1 MTGGAVFMTGKQSG
15 RTLRGFVNPAIQPIM
30 IRFLLPLLAML
41 AAAPAHA
48 WWNSDW
54 TARRAFTISMTG
66 AGVKETQASVPV
78 LIRLHTGNFDFT
90 GANVDGSDLRFVA
103 GDDKTL
109 LSFQIEK
116 FDSTAEQAL
125 IWVQVPKLE
134 GGKDKQQI
142 WLYSGNEDA
151 PAASDG
157 KAVYT
162 AGFMLVQHYAEAGGA
177 PQDSTSNA
185 IPAGAFSGTRT
196 PGAVIGAGVKFDG
209 TQSLDVPATPKL
221 VYGAATGMTASLWIK
236 PETAGQTAE
245 LVRAG
250 QTLTLALEGGK
261 LVARSGGV
269 AVTGPEVPA
278 GSWSLVAVT
287 LGGGKL
293 GLYLNGTPV
302 GEAAAAATDAALDL
316 KVGAGFKGEADELEL
331 SGVAR
336 SADWLRLAAM
346 TQGPDSDKVVQAGEE
361 ESADDGGDA
370 SYFGV
375 ILKSVTLDGWVVI
388 GVLMVML
395 GISVLVMAS
404 KALLV
409 NRISKANRDFLEAFH
424 KLKAHDTAQLD
435 ADDNPEDADLK
446 GSGMAEILFGHHDH
460 HQHST
465 LYRIYHAGIQ
475 QVKHR
480 MGKRTSIELSP
491 QALDVVKASLDATVV
506 RENQKLNSLMVL
518 LTIAISGG
526 PFLGLL
532 GTVVGVMI
540 TFAAIAATGDV
551 NVAAIAPGIAAA
563 LVATVAG
570 LAVAIPA
577 LFGYN
582 YLGSRIKAISAD
594 MHVFVDEYIARIAET
609 YSR

>member
-1 MTGGAVFMTGKQSG
+1 MSRQQSG
-15 RTLRGFVNPAIQPIM
+15 CTLEGFVNPAKPAAM
-30 IRFLLPLLAML
+30 IRFLLPLLLML

-54 TARRAFTISMTG
+54 TARQAFTVNTADSG

-90 GANVDGSDLRFVA
+90 GANIDGSDLRFVA
-103 GDDKTL
+103 GDDKTPL
-109 LSFQIEK
+109 NFQIEK

-151 PAASDG
+151 TAVSDG
-157 KAVYT
+157 KAVY
-162 AGFMLVQHYAEAGGA
+162 APGFVLVQHYAEASGA
-177 PQDSTSNA
+177 PQDSTATA
-185 IPAGAFSGTRT
+185 IPSGSFTGTRT
-196 PGAVIGAGVKFDG
+196 PGGVIGAGVKFDG
-209 TQSLDVPATPKL
+209 TQSLDIPAAPKL
-221 VYGAATGMTASLWIK
+221 VYGAATGMTVSLWVK

-245 LVRAG
+245 LLRAG

-269 AVTGPEVPA
+269 TVAGPEVPA
-278 GSWSLVAVT
+278 TGWNLVAVT
-287 LGGGKL
+287 LGSGKL
-293 GLYLNGTPV
+293 NVYLNGAMV
-302 GEAAAAATDAALDL
+302 GEAAAAAADAALDL
-316 KVGAGFKGEADELEL
+316 KVGSGFKGEADELEL
-331 SGVAR
+331 SSVAR

-361 ESADDGGDA
+361 EDADEGGSA

-388 GVLMVML
+388 AVLMVML
-395 GISVLVMAS
+395 GISILVMAS

-409 NRISKANRDFLEAFH
+409 SKITRANKEFLEAFH
-424 KLKAHDTAQLD
+424 DLKAQDTARLD
-435 ADDNPEDADLK
+435 ADDDPADADLN

-460 HQHST
+460 HQNST

-475 QVKHR
+475 QVKNR
-480 MGKRTSIELSP
+480 MGKRAGVDLSP

-582 YLGSRIKAISAD
+582 YLGSRIKSISAD

>member
-1 MTGGAVFMTGKQSG
+1 MT
-15 RTLRGFVNPAIQPIM
+15 
-30 IRFLLPLLAML
+30 RFLLPLLLML
-41 AAAPAHA
+41 VASPVQA
-48 WWNSDW
+48 WWNGDW
-54 TARRAFTISMTG
+54 SARRAFTINTADVG
-66 AGVKETQASVPV
+66 AGVKETQANVPV
-78 LIRLHTGNFDFT
+78 LIRLHTGNFDFL
-90 GANVDGSDLRFVA
+90 GANSDGSDLRFVA
-103 GDDKTL
+103 GDDKTP

-125 IWVQVPKLE
+125 VWVQVPKLE

-151 PAASDG
+151 PAVSDG
-157 KAVYT
+157 KAVY
-162 AGFMLVQHYAEAGGA
+162 APGFVLVQHYAEASGA
-177 PQDSTSNA
+177 PQDSTATA
-185 IPAGAFSGTRT
+185 IPSGSFTGTRT
-196 PGAVIGAGVKFDG
+196 PGGVIGAGVKFDG
-209 TQSLDVPATPKL
+209 TQSLDIPAAPKL
-221 VYGAATGMTASLWIK
+221 VYGAATGMTVSLWVK
-236 PETAGQTAE
+236 PETAGQTAD
-245 LVRAG
+245 LLRAG
-250 QTLTLALEGGK
+250 QTLTLALDGGK

-269 AVTGPEVPA
+269 TVAGPEVPA
-278 GSWSLVAVT
+278 TGWSLVAVT
-287 LGGGKL
+287 LGSGKL
-293 GLYLNGTPV
+293 NVYLNGAMV
-302 GEAAAAATDAALDL
+302 GEATAAAPDAALDL
-316 KVGAGFKGEADELEL
+316 KIGAGFKGEADELEL

-361 ESADDGGDA
+361 ESEDGGGDA

-388 GVLMVML
+388 AVLMVML

-409 NRISKANRDFLEAFH
+409 SKITRANKEFLEAFH
-424 KLKAHDTAQLD
+424 DLKAQDTARLD
-435 ADDNPEDADLK
+435 ADDDPEDADLK

-460 HQHST
+460 HQNST

-475 QVKHR
+475 QVKNR
-480 MGKRTSIELSP
+480 MGKRAGVELSP

-582 YLGSRIKAISAD
+582 YLGSRIKSISAD

>member
-1 MTGGAVFMTGKQSG
+1 
-15 RTLRGFVNPAIQPIM
+15 M

-41 AAAPAHA
+41 VATPAHA

-54 TARRAFTISMTG
+54 TTRRAFTLNTADSG

-90 GANVDGSDLRFVA
+90 GANTDGSDLRFVA
-103 GDDKTL
+103 GDDKTP

-142 WLYSGNEDA
+142 WLYSGNEGA
-151 PAASDG
+151 TAVSDG
-157 KAVYT
+157 KAVY
-162 AGFMLVQHYAEAGGA
+162 APGFVLVQHYAEASGA
-177 PQDSTSNA
+177 PQDSTATA
-185 IPAGAFSGTRT
+185 IPSGSFTGTRT
-196 PGAVIGAGVKFDG
+196 PGGVIGAGVKFDG
-209 TQSLDVPATPKL
+209 TQSLDIPAAPKL
-221 VYGAATGMTASLWIK
+221 AYGAATGMTVSLWVK

-245 LVRAG
+245 LLRAG

-261 LVARSGGV
+261 LVARSGGTTV
-269 AVTGPEVPA
+269 AGPEVPA
-278 GSWSLVAVT
+278 TGWSLVAVT
-287 LGGGKL
+287 LGSGKL
-293 GLYLNGTPV
+293 DVYLNGAMV
-302 GEAAAAATDAALDL
+302 GEAAAAGADAALDL
-316 KVGAGFKGEADELEL
+316 KVGAGFKGEVDELEL
-331 SGVAR
+331 SSVAR

-361 ESADDGGDA
+361 EDADEGGSA

-388 GVLMVML
+388 AVLMVML
-395 GISVLVMAS
+395 GISILVMAS

-409 NRISKANRDFLEAFH
+409 SKITRANKEFLDAFH
-424 KLKAHDTAQLD
+424 DLKVQETARLD
-435 ADDNPEDADLK
+435 ADDDPEDADLK
-446 GSGMAEILFGHHDH
+446 GSGMAEILFGHYDH
-460 HQHST
+460 HQNST

-475 QVKHR
+475 QVKNR
-480 MGKRTSIELSP
+480 MGKRTSVELSP

-582 YLGSRIKAISAD
+582 YLGSRIKSISAD

>member
-1 MTGGAVFMTGKQSG
+1 
-15 RTLRGFVNPAIQPIM
+15 M

-41 AAAPAHA
+41 AATPAHA

-54 TARRAFTISMTG
+54 TARRAFTLNTADTG

-90 GANVDGSDLRFVA
+90 GANPDGSDLRFVA
-103 GDDKTL
+103 GDDKTP

-142 WLYSGNEDA
+142 WLYSGNEGA
-151 PAASDG
+151 PTVSDG

-162 AGFMLVQHYAEAGGA
+162 AGFMLVQHYAEASGA
-177 PQDSTSNA
+177 PLDSTASA
-185 IPAGAFSGTRT
+185 IPSGSFSGTRT

-209 TQSLDVPATPKL
+209 AQSLDIPAAPKL
-221 VYGAATGMTASLWIK
+221 VYGAATGMTVSLWVK

-245 LVRAG
+245 LLRAG

-269 AVTGPEVPA
+269 TVAGPEVPA
-278 GSWSLVAVT
+278 TGWSLVAAT

-293 GLYLNGTPV
+293 NVYLNGALV
-302 GEAAAAATDAALDL
+302 GETVAATADAALDL
-316 KVGAGFKGEADELEL
+316 KVGAGFKGETDELEL
-331 SGVAR
+331 SGVVR

-346 TQGPDSDKVVQAGEE
+346 TQGPDSDKVIQAGEE
-361 ESADDGGDA
+361 ENADAGGSA

-409 NRISKANRDFLEAFH
+409 SKISKANKEFLDAFH
-424 KLKAHDTAQLD
+424 SLKAQETAQLD
-435 ADDNPEDADLK
+435 ADDDPEDADLK
-446 GSGMAEILFGHHDH
+446 ASASGMAEILFGHHDH
-460 HQHST
+460 HQNST

-475 QVKHR
+475 QLKHR
-480 MGKRTSIELSP
+480 MGKRASVELSP

>member
-1 MTGGAVFMTGKQSG
+1 
-15 RTLRGFVNPAIQPIM
+15 M
-30 IRFLLPLLAML
+30 IRFLLPLLLML

-48 WWNSDW
+48 WWNGDW
-54 TARRAFTISMTG
+54 PARKAFTINTADSG
-66 AGVKETQASVPV
+66 AGVKETQANVPV
-78 LIRLHTGNFDFT
+78 LIRLHTGNFDFL
-90 GANVDGSDLRFVA
+90 GANPDGSDLRFVA
-103 GDDKTL
+103 GDDKTPL
-109 LSFQIEK
+109 NFQIEK

-142 WLYSGNEDA
+142 WLYYGNENA
-151 PAASDG
+151 PAAGDG
-157 KAVYT
+157 KAVYDPT
-162 AGFMLVQHYAEAGGA
+162 FMLVQHYAEASGA
-177 PQDSTSNA
+177 PQDSTAAA
-185 IPAGAFSGTRT
+185 IASGAFTGTRT
-196 PGAVIGAGVKFDG
+196 PGGAIGGAIQFDG
-209 TQSLDVPATPKL
+209 TQTLDIPAAPKL
-221 VYGAATGMTASLWIK
+221 VHGAATGMTVSLWLK
-236 PETAGQTAE
+236 PDAAGQTAE
-245 LVRAG
+245 LLHAG
-250 QTLTLALEGGK
+250 QALTLALEGGK

-269 AVTGPEVPA
+269 TVTGPDVPA
-278 GSWSLVAVT
+278 ASWSLVSVT
-287 LGGGKL
+287 LGAKL
-293 GLYLNGTPV
+293 GLYLNGALV
-302 GEAAAAATDAALDL
+302 GEAAAAATDATLDL
-316 KVGAGFKGEADELEL
+316 KVGSGFKGAVDELEL

-346 TQGPDSDKVVQAGEE
+346 TQGLDSDKVVQAGEE
-361 ESADDGGDA
+361 ESEDGGGDA

-388 GVLMVML
+388 AVLMVML
-395 GISVLVMAS
+395 GISILVMAS

-409 NRISKANRDFLEAFH
+409 NRISKANRDFLDAFH
-424 KLKAHDTAQLD
+424 NLKAQETAQLD
-435 ADDNPEDADLK
+435 ADDDPSDADLK
-446 GSGMAEILFGHHDH
+446 DSGMAEILFGHHDH

-480 MGKRTSIELSP
+480 MGKRASVELSP

>member
-1 MTGGAVFMTGKQSG
+1 
-15 RTLRGFVNPAIQPIM
+15 M
-30 IRFLLPLLAML
+30 IRFLLPLLLML

-48 WWNSDW
+48 WWNGDW
-54 TARRAFTISMTG
+54 SARKAFTINTADSG
-66 AGVKETQASVPV
+66 AGVKEAQVNVPV
-78 LIRLHTGNFDFT
+78 LIRLHTGNFDFLS
-90 GANVDGSDLRFVA
+90 ANPNGSDLRFVA
-103 GDDKTL
+103 GDDKTPL
-109 LSFQIEK
+109 NFQIEK
-116 FDSTAEQAL
+116 FDSTTEQAL

-134 GGKDKQQI
+134 GGKDKQQV
-142 WLYSGNEDA
+142 WLYYGNEGA
-151 PAASDG
+151 PATGDG
-157 KAVYT
+157 KAVYDPT
-162 AGFMLVQHYAEAGGA
+162 FMLVQHYAEASGA
-177 PQDSTSNA
+177 PQDSTAAA
-185 IPAGAFSGTRT
+185 IASGVFTATRT
-196 PGAVIGAGVKFDG
+196 PGGAIGGAIKFDG
-209 TQSLDVPATPKL
+209 TQTLDIPAAPKL
-221 VYGAATGMTASLWIK
+221 VYGAATGMTVSFWLK
-236 PETAGQTAE
+236 PDVAGQTTG
-245 LVRAG
+245 LLHAG

-261 LVARSGGV
+261 LVARSGNV
-269 AVTGPEVPA
+269 AVAGPDVPVT
-278 GSWSLVAVT
+278 SWSQVSAT
-287 LGGGKL
+287 LGDKL
-293 GLYLNGTPV
+293 RVYLNGAMAA
-302 GEAAAAATDAALDL
+302 EAAVAAPDAALEL
-316 KVGAGFKGEADELEL
+316 KLGSGFRGEVDELEV
-331 SGVAR
+331 SSVVR
-336 SADWLRLAAM
+336 SADWLRLAAL
-346 TQGPDSDKVVQAGEE
+346 TQGLDGGKVVQAGEE
-361 ESADDGGDA
+361 ESEDNGGDA

-388 GVLMVML
+388 AVLMVML

-409 NRISKANRDFLEAFH
+409 SKITRANKEFLEAFH
-424 KLKAHDTAQLD
+424 DLKAQDTARLD
-435 ADDNPEDADLK
+435 ADDDPEDADLK

-460 HQHST
+460 HQNST

-475 QVKHR
+475 QVKNR
-480 MGKRTSIELSP
+480 MGKRAGVELSP

-582 YLGSRIKAISAD
+582 YLGSRIKSISAD

>member
-1 MTGGAVFMTGKQSG
+1 MAVQYGISILK
-15 RTLRGFVNPAIQPIM
+15 GFVDTAKPASM
-30 IRFLLPLLAML
+30 IRFLFPLLMML
-41 AAAPAHA
+41 AATPAHA

-54 TARRAFTISMTG
+54 SARRALTINTADSG
-66 AGVKETQASVPV
+66 AGVKQTQSDVPV
-78 LIRLHTGNFDFT
+78 LIRLHTGNFDFA
-90 GANVDGSDLRFVA
+90 GASLDGSDLRFVA
-103 GDDKTL
+103 GDDKTP

-116 FDSTAEQAL
+116 FDSAAEQAL
-125 IWVQVPKLE
+125 IWVRVPRVE
-134 GGKDKQQI
+134 GGKDKQTI
-142 WLYSGNEDA
+142 WLYSGNENA
-151 PAASDG
+151 TVASDG

-162 AGFMLVQHYAEAGGA
+162 SGYMLAQHYAEASGA
-177 PQDSTSNA
+177 ALDSSPAA
-185 IPAGAFSGTRT
+185 IASGAFSATRT
-196 PGAVIGAGVKFDG
+196 AGGVIGAGLKFDG
-209 TQSLDVPATPKL
+209 AQTLAIPAAPKL
-221 VYGAATGMTASLWIK
+221 VYSAATGMTVSVWVK
-236 PETAGQTAE
+236 PALSGQTSG
-245 LVRAG
+245 LLRAG
-250 QTLTLALEGGK
+250 STLTLALDGGK
-261 LVARSGGV
+261 LRARSAGATV
-269 AVTGPEVPA
+269 AGPDVPIS
-278 GSWSLVAVT
+278 GWSLLSVT

-293 GLYLNGTPV
+293 TLYLNGVEV
-302 GEAAAAATDAALDL
+302 GVAAATAADAALDFTI
-316 KVGAGFKGEADELEL
+316 GTGYKGELDELDI
-331 SGVAR
+331 SSVVR

-346 TQGPDSDKVVQAGEE
+346 TQGPDSDKVIQAGEA
-361 ESADDGGDA
+361 ESAESGGGG

-395 GISVLVMAS
+395 GISLLVMAAKGLMVS
-404 KALLV
+404 RV
-409 NRISKANRDFLEAFH
+409 SRANRDFLVAFH
-424 KLKAHDTAQLD
+424 GLKAQDTATLD
-435 ADDNPEDADLK
+435 AEDDPHDADLQ
-446 GSGMAEILFGHHDH
+446 GSGMAELLFGHHDH
-460 HQHST
+460 HQNST
-465 LYRIYHAGIQ
+465 LYRVYHAGIQ
-475 QVKHR
+475 QVKKR
-480 MGKRTSIELSP
+480 MGSRSGVTLSP
-491 QALDVVKASLDATVV
+491 QALDVVKASLDASVV

>member
-1 MTGGAVFMTGKQSG
+1 
-15 RTLRGFVNPAIQPIM
+15 M

-41 AAAPAHA
+41 VATPAHA

-54 TARRAFTISMTG
+54 TARRAFTINTADTG

-90 GANVDGSDLRFVA
+90 GANIDGSDLRFVA
-103 GDDKTL
+103 GDDKTP

-142 WLYSGNEDA
+142 WLYSGNDGA
-151 PAASDG
+151 LAAGDG
-157 KAVYT
+157 KAVY
-162 AGFMLVQHYAEAGGA
+162 APGFVLVQHYAEASGA
-177 PQDSTSNA
+177 PQDSTASV
-185 IPAGAFSGTRT
+185 IPSGSLTGTHT
-196 PGAVIGAGVKFDG
+196 PGGVIGAGVKFDG
-209 TQSLDVPATPKL
+209 TQSLDIPAAPKL
-221 VYGAATGMTASLWIK
+221 VYGAAPGMTVSLWVK
-236 PETAGQTAE
+236 PDVAGQTAE
-245 LVRAG
+245 LLHAG

-269 AVTGPEVPA
+269 TVAGPEVPA
-278 GSWSLVAVT
+278 TGWSLVAVT
-287 LGGGKL
+287 LGSGKL
-293 GLYLNGTPV
+293 GVYFNGALV
-302 GEAAAAATDAALDL
+302 GEAAAAAADAALDL
-316 KVGAGFKGEADELEL
+316 KVGSGFKGEVDELEL
-331 SGVAR
+331 SSVAR

-346 TQGPDSDKVVQAGEE
+346 TQGPDGDKVVQAGEE
-361 ESADDGGDA
+361 ESEDGGGDA

-388 GVLMVML
+388 AVLMVML
-395 GISVLVMAS
+395 GISILVMAS

-409 NRISKANRDFLEAFH
+409 SKITRANKDFLDAFH
-424 KLKAHDTAQLD
+424 SLKAQETAQLD
-435 ADDNPEDADLK
+435 ADDDPQDADLK

-460 HQHST
+460 HQNST

-480 MGKRTSIELSP
+480 MGKRASVELSP

>member
-1 MTGGAVFMTGKQSG
+1 
-15 RTLRGFVNPAIQPIM
+15 M
-30 IRFLLPLLAML
+30 IRFLFPLLLML

-48 WWNSDW
+48 WWNGDW
-54 TARRAFTISMTG
+54 SARKAITINTADSG
-66 AGVKETQASVPV
+66 AAVKEAQANVPV
-78 LIRLHTGNFDFT
+78 LIRLHTGNFDFLS
-90 GANVDGSDLRFVA
+90 ANPNGSDLRFVA
-103 GDDKTL
+103 GDDKTPL
-109 LSFQIEK
+109 NFQIEK

-125 IWVQVPKLE
+125 IWVQVPKVE
-134 GGKDKQQI
+134 GGKDKQQV
-142 WLYSGNEDA
+142 WLYYGNEGA
-151 PAASDG
+151 PAVGDG
-157 KAVYT
+157 KAVYDPS
-162 AGFMLVQHYAEAGGA
+162 FMLVQHYAEASGA
-177 PQDSTSNA
+177 PQDSTAAA
-185 IPAGAFSGTRT
+185 IPSGAFNGTRT
-196 PGAVIGAGVKFDG
+196 PGGAIGGAVKFDG
-209 TQSLDVPATPKL
+209 TQTLDIPVASKL
-221 VYGAATGMTASLWIK
+221 VYGAAGGMTVSLWIK
-236 PETAGQTAE
+236 PDMAGQTAE
-245 LVRAG
+245 LLHAG

-261 LVARSGGV
+261 LVARSGSV
-269 AVTGPEVPA
+269 TVTGPDVSA
-278 GSWSLVAVT
+278 TGWSQVSAT
-287 LGGGKL
+287 LSDKL
-293 GLYLNGTPV
+293 RVYLNGAMA
-302 GEAAAAATDAALDL
+302 GEAAVAAPDAALDL
-316 KVGAGFKGEADELEL
+316 KLGAGFKGEVDELEV
-331 SGVAR
+331 SNVAR

-361 ESADDGGDA
+361 ESEDGGGDA

-388 GVLMVML
+388 AVLMVML

-409 NRISKANRDFLEAFH
+409 SKITRANKEFLEAFH
-424 KLKAHDTAQLD
+424 DLKAQDTAGLD
-435 ADDNPEDADLK
+435 ADEDPEDADLK

-460 HQHST
+460 HQNST

-475 QVKHR
+475 QVKNR
-480 MGKRTSIELSP
+480 MGKRAGVELSP

>member
-1 MTGGAVFMTGKQSG
+1 
-15 RTLRGFVNPAIQPIM
+15 M

-41 AAAPAHA
+41 VATPAHA

-54 TARRAFTISMTG
+54 TARRAFTLNTADSG
-66 AGVKETQASVPV
+66 AAVKETQASVPV

-90 GANVDGSDLRFVA
+90 GANIDGSDLRFVA
-103 GDDKTL
+103 GDDKTP

-142 WLYSGNEDA
+142 WLYSGNENA
-151 PAASDG
+151 TAVSDG
-157 KAVYT
+157 KAVY
-162 AGFMLVQHYAEAGGA
+162 APGFVLVQHYAEASGA
-177 PQDSTSNA
+177 PQDSTASA
-185 IPAGAFSGTRT
+185 IPSGSFTGTRT
-196 PGAVIGAGVKFDG
+196 PGGVIGAGVKFDG
-209 TQSLDVPATPKL
+209 TQSLDIPAVPKL
-221 VYGAATGMTASLWIK
+221 VYGAANGMTVSLWVK

-245 LVRAG
+245 LLRAG

-261 LVARSGGV
+261 LVARSGSATV
-269 AVTGPEVPA
+269 AGPEVPA
-278 GSWSLVAVT
+278 TSWSLLSVT

-293 GLYLNGTPV
+293 GVYLNGAPV
-302 GEAAAAATDAALDL
+302 GEAAATVADAALDL
-316 KVGAGFKGEADELEL
+316 KVGSGFKGEIDEMEL
-331 SGVAR
+331 SSVAR

-361 ESADDGGDA
+361 EDADEGGSA

-388 GVLMVML
+388 AVLMVML

-409 NRISKANRDFLEAFH
+409 SKITRANKEFLDAFH
-424 KLKAHDTAQLD
+424 DLKAQDTARLD
-435 ADDNPEDADLK
+435 ADDDPADADLK

-460 HQHST
+460 HQNST

-475 QVKHR
+475 QVKNR
-480 MGKRTSIELSP
+480 MGKRAGVELSP

-582 YLGSRIKAISAD
+582 YLGSRIKSISAD

>member
-1 MTGGAVFMTGKQSG
+1 
-15 RTLRGFVNPAIQPIM
+15 M
-30 IRFLLPLLAML
+30 IRILLPLLLML
-41 AAAPAHA
+41 AASPVQA
-48 WWNSDW
+48 WWNGDW
-54 TARRAFTISMTG
+54 TARRAFTVNTADTG
-66 AGVKETQASVPV
+66 AGVKEAQANVPV
-78 LIRLHTGNFDFT
+78 LIRLHMGNFDFL
-90 GANVDGSDLRFVA
+90 GANPDGSDLRFVA
-103 GDDKTL
+103 GDDKTPL
-109 LSFQIEK
+109 NFLIEK

-125 IWVQVPKLE
+125 IWVQVPKVE
-134 GGKDKQQI
+134 GGKEKQQI
-142 WLYSGNEDA
+142 WLYYGNENA
-151 PAASDG
+151 PSASDG
-157 KAVYT
+157 KAVYDAT
-162 AGFMLVQHYAEAGGA
+162 FMLVQHYAEVSGA
-177 PQDSTSNA
+177 PQDSTAAA
-185 IPAGAFSGTRT
+185 ISSGTFTGTRT
-196 PGAVIGAGVKFDG
+196 PSGVIGAAVKFDG
-209 TQSLDVPATPKL
+209 TQALDIPAAPKL
-221 VYGAATGMTASLWIK
+221 VFSAATGMTVSLWVK

-245 LVRAG
+245 LLHAG
-250 QTLTLALEGGK
+250 QTLALALEGGK
-261 LVARSGGV
+261 LVARVGGV
-269 AVTGPEVPA
+269 AVTGPDVPA
-278 GSWSLVAVT
+278 GTWSLVSAS
-287 LGGGKL
+287 LGPKL
-293 GLYLNGTPV
+293 TLYLNGAAA
-302 GEAAAAATDAALDL
+302 GEAVAAAADAPLEL
-316 KVGAGFKGEADELEL
+316 KLGSGFKGEVDELAV

-346 TQGPDSDKVVQAGEE
+346 TQGLDSDRVVLAGEE
-361 ESADDGGDA
+361 ESEEGGGDA

-375 ILKSVTLDGWVVI
+375 ILQSVTLDGWVVI
-388 GVLMVML
+388 AILMVML
-395 GISVLVMAS
+395 GISILVMAS
-404 KALLV
+404 KAMLV
-409 NRISKANRDFLEAFH
+409 TRISKANRDFLDAFH
-424 KLKAHDTAQLD
+424 DLKAQDTAKLD
-435 ADDNPEDADLK
+435 AEDDPEDADLN
-446 GSGMAEILFGHHDH
+446 GSVMAEILFGHHDH

-480 MGKRTSIELSP
+480 MGSRSSVILSP

-582 YLGSRIKAISAD
+582 YLGSRIKSISAD

>member
-1 MTGGAVFMTGKQSG
+1 
-15 RTLRGFVNPAIQPIM
+15 M
-30 IRFLLPLLAML
+30 IRFLLPLLLML

-48 WWNSDW
+48 WWNGDW
-54 TARRAFTISMTG
+54 SARKAFTINTADSG
-66 AGVKETQASVPV
+66 AGVKEAQVNVPV
-78 LIRLHTGNFDFT
+78 LIRLHMGNFDFLD
-90 GANVDGSDLRFVA
+90 ANADGSDLRFVA
-103 GDDKTL
+103 GDDKTPL
-109 LSFQIEK
+109 NFQIEK

-134 GGKDKQQI
+134 GGKDKQQV
-142 WLYSGNEDA
+142 WLYYGNEGA
-151 PAASDG
+151 PATGDG
-157 KAVYT
+157 KAVYDPT
-162 AGFMLVQHYAEAGGA
+162 FMLVQHYAEASGA
-177 PQDSTSNA
+177 PQDSTVAA
-185 IPAGAFSGTRT
+185 IASGAFTAMRT
-196 PGAVIGAGVKFDG
+196 PGGAIGGAIKFDG
-209 TQSLDVPATPKL
+209 TQTLDIPAAPKL
-221 VYGAATGMTASLWIK
+221 VYGAATGMTVSLWLK
-236 PETAGQTAE
+236 PDVAGQTAG
-245 LVRAG
+245 LLHAG

-261 LVARSGGV
+261 LVARSGNV
-269 AVTGPEVPA
+269 AVAGLDVPVT
-278 GSWSLVAVT
+278 SWSQVSVT
-287 LGGGKL
+287 LSDKL
-293 GLYLNGTPV
+293 RVYLNGAMA
-302 GEAAAAATDAALDL
+302 GESAVAAPDAALEL
-316 KVGAGFKGEADELEL
+316 KLGSGYRGEIDELEL
-331 SGVAR
+331 SSVVR
-336 SADWLRLAAM
+336 SADWLRLATL
-346 TQGPDSDKVVQAGEE
+346 TQGLDGGKVVQAGEE
-361 ESADDGGDA
+361 ESEDGGGDA

-388 GVLMVML
+388 AVLMVML

-409 NRISKANRDFLEAFH
+409 SKITRANKEFLEAFH
-424 KLKAHDTAQLD
+424 DLKAQDTARLD
-435 ADDNPEDADLK
+435 ADDDPEDADLK

-460 HQHST
+460 HQNST

-475 QVKHR
+475 QVKNR
-480 MGKRTSIELSP
+480 MGKRAGVELSP

-582 YLGSRIKAISAD
+582 YLGSRIKSISAD